1 MAHKTGIE
9 VGSHQTMQL
18 KEEINNSIKLHP
30 LSGDKNSMFNLV
42 AIFGVIGSS
51 TTPRSI
57 SENCDSLRWR
67 GAGVEDRVI
76 FGKTNA

>member
-42 AIFGVIGSS
+42 AIFG
-51 TTPRSI
+51 
-57 SENCDSLRWR
+57 
-67 GAGVEDRVI
+67 
-76 FGKTNA
+76 